1 MRLMFLEGR
10 VLHALSLK
18 ELMLGHS
25 KSNDLIIY
33 NILIFSLFATG
44 NGSLVNKILD
54 ELQEKELQANDVTYN
69 FLVYG
74 FSQCKDVSSTVHW
87 LSMMISNEIRPSKR
101 SLRAVISSLC
111 NVGELGKALQF
122 SQEME
127 SKGWVHGSSI
137 QNAIVGGLLSHGKL
151 QEAEDLLDR
160 MVEKCLIPD
169 NINYDNLIK
178 CLCRYGRLSKA
189 VDLMN
194 TMLKKGN
201 VPNSTS
207 YDSVIQGFCAQNT
220 LDEAMDFYT
229 EMLCRNLKQ
238 SINTSGMLIHASAK
252 MVKLQ
257 KLKIF

>member
-1 MRLMFLEGR
+1 MKNMRKVEELLGIIIRKNLGLSISSYRNMVRLMFLEGR

-54 ELQEKELQANDVTYN
+54 ELQEKELQANEVTYN

-87 LSMMISNEIRPSKR
+87 LSMMISNKIRPSKR

-111 NVGELGKALQF
+111 NVGELGKALQL

-127 SKGWVHGSSI
+127 SRGWVHGSSI

-178 CLCRYGRLSKA
+178 
-189 VDLMN
+189 
-194 TMLKKGN
+194 
-201 VPNSTS
+201 
-207 YDSVIQGFCAQNT
+207 
-220 LDEAMDFYT
+220 
-229 EMLCRNLKQ
+229 
-238 SINTSGMLIHASAK
+238 
-252 MVKLQ
+252 
-257 KLKIF
+257 